1 MSIGRKKSVD
11 SIIIV
16 PEEEVSVQ
24 PPIGFHVTDDGLNG
38 GSSLQL
44 SPHGGRKPLAASGD
58 HHRAGS
64 AVVVTAV
71 AFVGVDALR
80 LDAADRDSL
89 IDRRLKGVAVRP
101 S

>member
-1 MSIGRKKSVD
+1 
-11 SIIIV
+11 
-16 PEEEVSVQ
+16 
-24 PPIGFHVTDDGLNG
+24 
-38 GSSLQL
+38 
-44 SPHGGRKPLAASGD
+44 
-58 HHRAGS
+58 
-64 AVVVTAV
+64 VTAV